1 MNNKEN
7 YILFHSSK
15 CLHSKEFLQLLYKD
29 VELNQKF
36 TKVNVDNPNVKIPPY
51 IKAVPTMIITEN
63 GKPSL
68 LVGSKIFE
76 WYKQLRK
83 KTEKSA
89 SIQDWDPSTMTG
101 YSDGFSYLENPDVM
115 KKSFSFLNDED
126 KIITPDEK
134 NYGQES
140 NKDQPKTQL
149 DNDYEKFMSS
159 RSNDIPAPPQRLS

>member
-76 WYKQLRK
+76 WYKQLHK
-83 KTEKSA
+83 KTLLNS
-89 SIQDWDPSTMTG
+89 M
-101 YSDGFSYLENPDVM
+101 
-115 KKSFSFLNDED
+115 SFL
-126 KIITPDEK
+126 
-134 NYGQES
+134 YGY
-140 NKDQPKTQL
+140 L
-149 DNDYEKFMSS
+149 ILF
-159 RSNDIPAPPQRLS
+159 LFV